1 MEVTRRI
8 LTITEVFAMLRSV
21 CSRLREFDS
30 LKAEFCIASLESQLG
45 TAERELAEAKS
56 GWASCNEQQKRIA
69 ELEAQLSEARKAAGQ
84 HEGTRRV
91 DTCSTR
97 KELMKKKKT
106 LRESHDAF
114 KSSWEKLRAE
124 LETQPATKELH
135 QLVAQ
140 MDDIAAWEIKP

>member
-1 MEVTRRI
+1 
-8 LTITEVFAMLRSV
+8 
-21 CSRLREFDS
+21 
-30 LKAEFCIASLESQLG
+30 
-45 TAERELAEAKS
+45 
-56 GWASCNEQQKRIA
+56 
-69 ELEAQLSEARKAAGQ
+69 
-84 HEGTRRV
+84 
-91 DTCSTR
+91 
-97 KELMKKKKT
+97 MKKKKT